1 MGDMHADL
9 VKDLETISHRFTDLS
24 GRLTKV
30 AEELRA
36 SGSPPDESLIQEMT
50 ISRSTFTD
58 LRTRALEL
66 AGLLS
71 VSTNQ
76 PAEGPGSLRELEAL
90 LHSLTEAEG
99 RRAADEEKKLLA
111 TSVLDRILGLAH
123 RGASDFQPLTDC
135 QAKADALKQ
144 AIGSLTWPDLH
155 PEIEAVV
162 QGRHPLAELL
172 TLVKEGESLDD
183 DLWLLLEQEVAN
195 AFGRPLSLA
204 AARGRIVSD
213 RQLSRAGT

>member
-1 MGDMHADL
+1 MGDMQADL

-36 SGSPPDESLIQEMT
+36 SGSPPDEALIQEMA

-76 PAEGPGSLRELEAL
+76 STEGPGSLRELEAL

-123 RGASDFQPLTDC
+123 RDASDFQPLTDC

-144 AIGSLTWPDLH
+144 AIGSLTWPDVH

-162 QGRHPLAELL
+162 RGRHPLAELL

-204 AARGRIVSD
+204 AARGRLVSD
-213 RQLSRAGT
+213 RQLSQAGT